1 MYRTTVEQVPQMLPT
16 FTILFTLTDE
26 AGGGRVSGLGSISSS
41 GARSGLSE
49 NMLSKSICEK
59 EHKTH

>member
-1 MYRTTVEQVPQMLPT
+1 MYRATVKLPRTLPT
-16 FTILFTLTDE
+16 FTILFTLADE
-26 AGGGRVSGLGSISSS
+26 AGGGSVSGLGSISSS